1 MSQPPITIHRTKLI
15 DRLVVWYSSEHPN
28 DSITKQDLR
37 DLGYSIETMG
47 DVYTIAGPELGK
59 IKTAIEALYGVPEGD
74 RSALKEEGTMNHEPI
89 SVHLN
94 EDIDRIVVLN
104 SSRHEQ
110 NKLAKDTLMKLGYQ
124 IRTMGNIYTI
134 ADPVREY
141 NNLSRV
147 KIVLETLYGI
157 PEVDRSGVSE

>member
-1 MSQPPITIHRTKLI
+1 MNHPPILIHFNELR
-15 DRLVVWYSSEHPN
+15 DRLVVWYSANHPN

-47 DVYTIAGPELGK
+47 DVYTVEGPELGK
-59 IKTAIEALYGVPEGD
+59 IKTSLEALYGISEGD
-74 RSALKEEGTMNHEPI
+74 RLKKEDTMNTAPI

-110 NKLAKDTLMKLGYQ
+110 NKLAKDTLVKLGYQ
-124 IRTMGNIYTI
+124 IQTMGNIYTI
-134 ADPVREY
+134 AGPD
-141 NNLSRV
+141 LG
-147 KIVLETLYGI
+147 VLKGGLESVY
-157 PEVDRSGVSE
+157 GVSEDDRSVESLHEKEED